1 VTTPRTDSRPAA
13 GAPRAV
19 PVTSELDAAL
29 GAVEHQLA
37 TLGQALVDQDAE
49 AAEKASAA
57 LRTAL
62 RGAMEQFARVA
73 RQGGVPLELKRRLAA
88 ASGQIAAQREALSR
102 ATTALDQAL
111 DILLPRADDGG
122 TYGAHGGAA
131 RSTGRVIA
139 AS

>member
-1 VTTPRTDSRPAA
+1 MTTNLRSDSLPA
-13 GAPRAV
+13 RA
-19 PVTSELDAAL
+19 TAELESAL
-29 GAVEHQLA
+29 AAVELQLA
-37 TLGQALVDQDAE
+37 TLGQALVDQDADG
-49 AAEKASAA
+49 AEKVAGA

-73 RQGGVPLELKRRLAA
+73 RNGGVPPELRRRLAL

-102 ATTALDQAL
+102 ATTALDEAL

-122 TYGAHGGAA
+122 TYSSMGGQA

>member
-1 VTTPRTDSRPAA
+1 MTTPRSTDRPAA
-13 GAPRAV
+13 AHRTA
-19 PVTSELDAAL
+19 PVTTELEAAL
-29 GAVEHQLA
+29 GEVERQIA
-37 TLGQALVDQDAE
+37 ALGQALVDQDPA
-49 AAEKASAA
+49 AAEQVAAA

-62 RGAMEQFARVA
+62 RGAMEHFARVA
-73 RQGGVPLELKRRLAA
+73 RQGGVPLALKRRLAQ

-122 TYGAHGGAA
+122 TYGAHGGQA

>member
-1 VTTPRTDSRPAA
+1 MPSPTDAAAMPAA
-13 GAPRAV
+13 
-19 PVTSELDAAL
+19 TELESAL
-29 GAVEHQLA
+29 EAVEHQLA

-49 AAEKASAA
+49 ATEKAAGA
-57 LRTAL
+57 LRNAL

-73 RQGGVPLELKRRLAA
+73 RSGGVPPTLKRRLAL

-122 TYGAHGGAA
+122 TYSSLGGPA

>member
-1 VTTPRTDSRPAA
+1 VTTTFRSDSRAA
-13 GAPRAV
+13 
-19 PVTSELDAAL
+19 PVTAELESAL
-29 GAVEHQLA
+29 GGVEHQLA
-37 TLGQALVDQDAE
+37 TLGQALVDQNADAAGQ
-49 AAEKASAA
+49 AAEA

-73 RQGGVPLELKRRLAA
+73 RQGGVPPELKRRLAM

-122 TYGAHGGAA
+122 TYSSLGGQA

>member
-1 VTTPRTDSRPAA
+1 MTTSRSDLRPAA
-13 GAPRAV
+13 GRAAPA
-19 PVTSELDAAL
+19 TTELESAL
-29 GAVEHQLA
+29 GEVERLLA
-37 TLGQALVDQDAE
+37 TLGQALVDQDPE
-49 AAEKASAA
+49 AAEKSAGA
-57 LRTAL
+57 LRTSL
-62 RGAMEQFARVA
+62 RGAMEHFARVA
-73 RQGGVPLELKRRLAA
+73 RHGGVPPALKRRLAL

-122 TYGAHGGAA
+122 TYSSYGGPA